1 MDITS
6 KSNITLEFDKVK
18 EELSKYAK
26 FEQSKV
32 LCLRLS
38 PFNDV
43 NKIQKEIEL
52 TREAKK
58 ILDYAKDT
66 PTEFIADIGKIKSN
80 AAVSYLLEDELNDIA
95 KTMKSSRLLKRFIID
110 NSDEDFLL
118 KDIAEKLVAD
128 KDLEDRIFETF
139 DENLNIRQ
147 NATPELKGLYSSL
160 RDTEQNIRDQI
171 SSLMNNPNFSKYLQ
185 ENIYTQRDDRIV
197 FQVMASNKTK
207 VPGIV
212 HDVSSSAKTFYI
224 EPAQLVPLN
233 NKVREV
239 KSKIHAECIR
249 ILVELTDLVKQYM
262 PELELCEKIMSEI
275 DFHFAK
281 ARYAVKLHSVEPE
294 LSPEKY
300 IYFENM
306 KHPLLLEVTEDVVAN
321 NFEIGKDYKSVIITG
336 SNTGG
341 KTVTLKTI
349 GLFILMAKSG
359 MFLPCTCAK
368 VYPFKNVFAD
378 IGDSQSILQSLSTF
392 SSHMTNIIEI
402 LKQSS
407 DDSFVLLDEICA
419 GTDPVE
425 GAVLAQGILEKLAQK
440 QVTSVITTHYGE
452 LKALE
457 YSNSFFKNAS
467 VEFNTETLQPTYK
480 LLIGIPGLSNAI
492 SIASNL
498 GLDKDIV
505 DKAKKYAC
513 NSERPDS
520 CCC

>member
-171 SSLMNNPNFSKYLQ
+171 CHKHHYGRQQTHTHDHRKIPVADSAHCHQAQS
-185 ENIYTQRDDRIV
+185 R
-197 FQVMASNKTK
+197 
-207 VPGIV
+207 PG
-212 HDVSSSAKTFYI
+212 KN
-224 EPAQLVPLN
+224 LLN
-233 NKVREV
+233 NDR
-239 KSKIHAECIR
+239 
-249 ILVELTDLVKQYM
+249 
-262 PELELCEKIMSEI
+262 P
-275 DFHFAK
+275 AK
-281 ARYAVKLHSVEPE
+281 
-294 LSPEKY
+294 
-300 IYFENM
+300 
-306 KHPLLLEVTEDVVAN
+306 
-321 NFEIGKDYKSVIITG
+321 
-336 SNTGG
+336 
-341 KTVTLKTI
+341 
-349 GLFILMAKSG
+349 
-359 MFLPCTCAK
+359 
-368 VYPFKNVFAD
+368 
-378 IGDSQSILQSLSTF
+378 
-392 SSHMTNIIEI
+392 
-402 LKQSS
+402 
-407 DDSFVLLDEICA
+407 
-419 GTDPVE
+419 
-425 GAVLAQGILEKLAQK
+425 
-440 QVTSVITTHYGE
+440 
-452 LKALE
+452 
-457 YSNSFFKNAS
+457 
-467 VEFNTETLQPTYK
+467 
-480 LLIGIPGLSNAI
+480 
-492 SIASNL
+492 
-498 GLDKDIV
+498 
-505 DKAKKYAC
+505 
-513 NSERPDS
+513 
-520 CCC
+520 